1 MCKKQIYLFL
11 IYVDQLNCPPLELQF
26 SPCKN
31 KKNGMRMWRNWQTR
45 RFQVPVGNRVGSN
58 PFIRTSKIDKFRQEF
73 VDFFLSIQ
81 IAYPTK
87 KVGGNLLTK
96 KKYAL

>member
-1 MCKKQIYLFL
+1 M
-11 IYVDQLNCPPLELQF
+11 VPHMGMV
-26 SPCKN
+26 KN
-31 KKNGMRMWRNWQTR
+31 TSVRAR
-45 RFQVPVGNRVGSN
+45 RFIADALPRVLVYEKRQK

-81 IAYPTK
+81 IAYPTQ

>member
-1 MCKKQIYLFL
+1 MPDDALRGA
-11 IYVDQLNCPPLELQF
+11 PLGVSEI
-26 SPCKN
+26 
-31 KKNGMRMWRNWQTR
+31 
-45 RFQVPVGNRVGSN
+45 

-81 IAYPTK
+81 IAYPTQ